1 MWLRLGDVWRGGPAA
16 GVGGA
21 TIVEVRSP
29 GGTDNRRA
37 ACAVPIDGV
46 SVVKRFL
53 AGLVVLAV
61 VVLAMTSCG
70 TVESGNVGVRTTLGK
85 VDPQEVEPGIYFGIP
100 GVSRVQEFSA
110 KEIGIDLND
119 LTPKARDN
127 LTLRDLDMT
136 VYYRVAGASVADLYV
151 KYAGQHTR
159 DEGSRVNLPA
169 YALLT
174 RLARNAIY
182 EQAAR
187 IDSLVM
193 HTRRDELAAAVG
205 KALQAEL
212 DANDKGV
219 FTVSRVVIRALTTD
233 PAIEKAIQE
242 SVAAQKQLETTKQR
256 IAIAEA
262 EAQVEVKRA
271 EGIAQANHIINQ
283 SLTREYL
290 QHESN
295 LALQKFAEK
304 GGTTTVVIP
313 ANMQTAPLINIGK

>member
-1 MWLRLGDVWRGGPAA
+1 MSIALRIGIAAIVITALLLGV
-16 GVGGA
+16 
-21 TIVEVRSP
+21 
-29 GGTDNRRA
+29 
-37 ACAVPIDGV
+37 
-46 SVVKRFL
+46 
-53 AGLVVLAV
+53 
-61 VVLAMTSCG
+61 TSCG
-70 TVESGNVGVRTTLGK
+70 TIESGNVGVRTTLGK
-85 VDPQEVEPGIYFGIP
+85 VNPEEIEPGLYFGIP
-100 GVSRVQEFSA
+100 GISRVAEFSA
-110 KEIGIDLND
+110 KEIGLDLND

-127 LTLRDLDMT
+127 LSLRDLDVT
-136 VYYRVAGASVADLYV
+136 VYYRVMPGSIADLYV

-169 YALLT
+169 YAMLL
-174 RLARNAIY
+174 RLARNSIY
-182 EQAAR
+182 EQSSR

-193 HTRRDELAAAVG
+193 HTQRDEMAAAVR
-205 KALQAEL
+205 KSLQAEL

-219 FTVSRVVIRALTTD
+219 FAITRVVIRALTTD

-262 EAQVEVKRA
+262 EAQVEIKKA
-271 EGIAQANHIINQ
+271 EGIAKSNQIINQ

-295 LALQKFAEK
+295 LALHKFAEK

-313 ANMQTAPLINIGK
+313 ANMLTTPLINIGK

>member
-1 MWLRLGDVWRGGPAA
+1 MRIALRVIGFIV
-16 GVGGA
+16 VG
-21 TIVEVRSP
+21 
-29 GGTDNRRA
+29 
-37 ACAVPIDGV
+37 
-46 SVVKRFL
+46 L
-53 AGLVVLAV
+53 LVVLGAS
-61 VVLAMTSCG
+61 SCG
-70 TVESGNVGVRTTLGK
+70 TIETGNVGVRTTLGK
-85 VDPQEVEPGIYFGIP
+85 VNLDEIEPGLFL
-100 GVSRVQEFSA
+100 GVPAISRVAVFSG

-127 LTLRDLDMT
+127 LSLRDLDVT
-136 VYYRVAGASVADLYV
+136 VYYRAAAGSVADLYV
-151 KYAGQHTR
+151 KYAGLHQR
-159 DEGSRVNLPA
+159 DEGSGVFLPA
-169 YALLT
+169 YAMVF
-174 RLARNAIY
+174 RLARNAVY
-182 EQAAR
+182 EQASR

-193 HTRRDELAAAVG
+193 HTQRDELAAAVRKG
-205 KALQAEL
+205 LQADL

-219 FTVSRVVIRALTTD
+219 FFVTRVVVRSLVTD

-262 EAQVEVKRA
+262 EAQVEIKRA
-271 EGIAQANHIINQ
+271 EGVAKANQIINQ

-295 LALQKFAEK
+295 LALHKFAEK

>member
-1 MWLRLGDVWRGGPAA
+1 MNTPARVALALVLMALVAA
-16 GVGGA
+16 GA
-21 TIVEVRSP
+21 S
-29 GGTDNRRA
+29 
-37 ACAVPIDGV
+37 
-46 SVVKRFL
+46 
-53 AGLVVLAV
+53 
-61 VVLAMTSCG
+61 SCG
-70 TVESGNVGVRTTLGK
+70 TIESGNVGVRTTLGK
-85 VDPQEVEPGIYFGIP
+85 VNPEEIEPGVYLGVP
-100 GVSRVQEFSA
+100 GVSRVQEFSG
-110 KEIGIDLND
+110 KEIALDLND

-127 LTLRDLDMT
+127 LTLRDLDVT
-136 VYYRVAGASVADLYV
+136 VYYRVAPGSIADLYV

-159 DEGSRVNLPA
+159 DEGSRVTLPA
-169 YALLT
+169 YAMLQRLT
-174 RLARNAIY
+174 RNSIY
-182 EQAAR
+182 EQASR

-193 HTRRDELAAAVG
+193 HTQRDELAAAVR
-205 KALQAEL
+205 KNLQIEL
-212 DANDKGV
+212 DTNDKGV
-219 FTVSRVVIRALTTD
+219 FTVTRVVIRALTTD

-271 EGIAQANHIINQ
+271 EGVAKANQIINQ

-295 LALQKFAEK
+295 LALHKFAEK

>member
-1 MWLRLGDVWRGGPAA
+1 MCCAV
-16 GVGGA
+16 VGG
-21 TIVEVRSP
+21 
-29 GGTDNRRA
+29 
-37 ACAVPIDGV
+37 
-46 SVVKRFL
+46 SVVKRIL
-53 AGLVVLAV
+53 LGV
-61 VVLAMTSCG
+61 VVLVGALALLTSCG

-85 VDPQEVEPGIYFGIP
+85 VNPDEVEPGVYLGLPGI
-100 GVSRVQEFSA
+100 SRVQEFSA
-110 KEIGIDLND
+110 KEIGIDMND

-127 LTLRDLDMT
+127 LTLRDLDVT
-136 VYYRVAGASVADLYV
+136 VYYRVAGGAIADLYV

-169 YALLT
+169 YALLQ

-182 EQAAR
+182 EQASR

-193 HTRRDELAAAVG
+193 HTRRDELAAAVS
-205 KALQAEL
+205 KALQVEL

-219 FTVSRVVIRALTTD
+219 FAVTRVVIRSLTTD

-262 EAQVEVKRA
+262 EAQVEVKKA
-271 EGIAQANHIINQ
+271 EGIAKANLIINQ

-295 LALQKFAEK
+295 LALHKFAEK

>member
-1 MWLRLGDVWRGGPAA
+1 M
-16 GVGGA
+16 
-21 TIVEVRSP
+21 
-29 GGTDNRRA
+29 
-37 ACAVPIDGV
+37 
-46 SVVKRFL
+46 VKRILLGILVLLGAL
-53 AGLVVLAV
+53 ALL
-61 VVLAMTSCG
+61 TSCG

-85 VDPQEVEPGIYFGIP
+85 VNPEEVEPGLYFGLP
-100 GVSRVQEFSA
+100 GISRVQEFSA
-110 KEIGIDLND
+110 KEIGLDLND

-127 LTLRDLDMT
+127 LTLRDLDVT
-136 VYYRVAGASVADLYV
+136 VYYRVAAGSIADLYV
-151 KYAGQHTR
+151 KYSGQHTR

-169 YALLT
+169 YALLQ

-182 EQAAR
+182 EQASR

-193 HTRRDELAAAVG
+193 HTRRDELAAAVS
-205 KALQAEL
+205 KALQVEL
-212 DANDKGV
+212 DTNDKGV
-219 FTVSRVVIRALTTD
+219 FAVTRVVIRSLTTD

-271 EGIAQANHIINQ
+271 EGIAKANQIINQ

-313 ANMQTAPLINIGK
+313 ANMQTAPLISIGK

>member
-1 MWLRLGDVWRGGPAA
+1 M
-16 GVGGA
+16 
-21 TIVEVRSP
+21 
-29 GGTDNRRA
+29 
-37 ACAVPIDGV
+37 
-46 SVVKRFL
+46 VKRIL
-53 AGLVVLAV
+53 LGIVVLVGA
-61 VVLAMTSCG
+61 LALLTSCG

-85 VDPQEVEPGIYFGIP
+85 VNPEEVEPGVYFGLP
-100 GVSRVQEFSA
+100 GISRVQEFSA
-110 KEIGIDLND
+110 KEIGLDLND

-127 LTLRDLDMT
+127 LTLRDLDVT
-136 VYYRVAGASVADLYV
+136 VYYRVAAGSIADLYV

-169 YALLT
+169 YALLQ

-182 EQAAR
+182 EQASR

-193 HTRRDELAAAVG
+193 HTRRDELASAVS
-205 KALQAEL
+205 KALQIEL
-212 DANDKGV
+212 DTNYKGV
-219 FTVSRVVIRALTTD
+219 FAVTRVVIRSLTTD

-271 EGIAQANHIINQ
+271 EGIAKANQIINQ

-313 ANMQTAPLINIGK
+313 ANMQTAPLISIGK

>member
-1 MWLRLGDVWRGGPAA
+1 MIARIVAA
-16 GVGGA
+16 V
-21 TIVEVRSP
+21 
-29 GGTDNRRA
+29 A
-37 ACAVPIDGV
+37 ALILVAVA
-46 SVVKRFL
+46 L
-53 AGLVVLAV
+53 
-61 VVLAMTSCG
+61 TSCG
-70 TVESGNVGVRTTLGK
+70 TIESGNVGVRTTLGR
-85 VDPQEVEPGIYFGIP
+85 VNPDEVEPGLYLGVPGI
-100 GVSRVQEFSA
+100 SRVQEFSG

-127 LTLRDLDMT
+127 LSLRDLDVT
-136 VYYRVAGASVADLYV
+136 IYYRVLPTSIADLTV
-151 KYAGQHTR
+151 KYAAQHGLE
-159 DEGSRVNLPA
+159 EGKRSVYLPA
-169 YALLT
+169 NGLLQ
-174 RLARNAIY
+174 RLARNALY

-193 HTRRDELAAAVG
+193 HTRRDELAAAVQ

-219 FTVSRVVIRALTTD
+219 FTITRVVIRALTTD
-233 PAIEKAIQE
+233 PAIEKAIQD

-262 EAQVEVKRA
+262 EAQVEIKKA
-271 EGIAQANHIINQ
+271 EGIAKANQIINQ

-304 GGTTTVVIP
+304 GGTNTVVIP
-313 ANMQTAPLINIGK
+313 ANMQTAPLLQIGTK

>member
-1 MWLRLGDVWRGGPAA
+1 M
-16 GVGGA
+16 
-21 TIVEVRSP
+21 
-29 GGTDNRRA
+29 
-37 ACAVPIDGV
+37 
-46 SVVKRFL
+46 VKRVLFGVVLL
-53 AGLVVLAV
+53 AGLLVAL
-61 VVLAMTSCG
+61 TSCG

-85 VDPQEVEPGIYFGIP
+85 VAPDEVEPGLYLGLPGI
-100 GVSRVQEFSA
+100 SRVQEFSA
-110 KEIGIDLND
+110 KEIGLDLND

-127 LTLRDLDMT
+127 LTLRDLDVT
-136 VYYRVAGASVADLYV
+136 VYYRVAGSSIADLYV
-151 KYAGQHTR
+151 KYAGQHVR

-169 YALLT
+169 FALMQ
-174 RLARNAIY
+174 RLARNAIF
-182 EQAAR
+182 EQASR

-193 HTRRDELAAAVG
+193 HTRRDELAAAVN

-219 FTVSRVVIRALTTD
+219 FTVTRVVIRALTTD

-262 EAQVEVKRA
+262 EAQVEVKKA
-271 EGIAQANHIINQ
+271 EGIAKANQIINQ

>member
-1 MWLRLGDVWRGGPAA
+1 MRNAM
-16 GVGGA
+16 
-21 TIVEVRSP
+21 
-29 GGTDNRRA
+29 RA
-37 ACAVPIDGV
+37 
-46 SVVKRFL
+46 
-53 AGLVVLAV
+53 LAV
-61 VVLAMTSCG
+61 IGAVLLVALGFTSCG
-70 TVESGNVGVRTTLGK
+70 TIETGNVGVRTTLGK
-85 VDPQEVEPGIYFGIP
+85 VNPEEIEPGIYLGLPGI
-100 GVSRVQEFSA
+100 SRVSVFSA
-110 KEIGIDLND
+110 KEIGLDLND

-127 LTLRDLDMT
+127 LSLRDLDVT
-136 VYYRVAGASVADLYV
+136 VYYRTAPGQVADLYV
-151 KYAGQHTR
+151 KYAGQHQR
-159 DEGSRVNLPA
+159 DEGSGVFLPA
-169 YALLT
+169 YAMVLRLT
-174 RLARNAIY
+174 RNSVY
-182 EQAAR
+182 EQASR

-193 HTRRDELAAAVG
+193 HTQRDELAAAIF
-205 KALQAEL
+205 KSLQAEL

-219 FTVSRVVIRALTTD
+219 FTVTRVVIRSLTTD

-271 EGIAQANHIINQ
+271 EGVARANQIINQ

-295 LALQKFAEK
+295 LALHKFAEK